1 MKNKVNVE
9 DKEKEDKDKKEG
21 IDKCISMLL
30 GLFIFLNFLYF
41 L

>member
-9 DKEKEDKDKKEG
+9 EKEKEDKDKKEG
-21 IDKCISMLL
+21 IDTCIIMLL